1 MDATI
6 TRSGRGR
13 LRRDQLHPKEA
24 YSREGFTLKGAGPW
38 VEAGI
43 CPFHKDHKPS
53 FRVNLETG
61 RGRCMSCGWSG
72 DLLSFAM
79 QKHGLGFQEAARY
92 LGIWEDAP
100 TAPGPSFRQRE
111 REIQSIARGR
121 L

>member
-1 MDATI
+1 MDATT

-13 LRRDQLHPKEA
+13 LRRDQLNPKEA

-61 RGRCMSCGWSG
+61 RGRCMACGWSG
-72 DLLSFAM
+72 DLVSFVM
-79 QKHGLGFQEAARY
+79 QRHGIGFVDAARH
-92 LGIWEDAP
+92 LGAWQDLSDSPTTFFAP
-100 TAPGPSFRQRE
+100 SVGQ
-111 REIQSIARGR
+111 QRGR
-121 L
+121 R